1 MRAPGGLAELQ
12 GAREPATSSR
22 AEGRGRVLGKQ
33 VRSEERDGGRE
44 SLERAAAMRRMCDA
58 LEDGT
63 RKLVAWPEAADDT
76 DVWLRPEEARATAV
90 QNMRE
95 KYGR

>member
-1 MRAPGGLAELQ
+1 MGSKC
-12 GAREPATSSR
+12 GARNAT
-22 AEGRGRVLGKQ
+22 AA
-33 VRSEERDGGRE
+33 
-44 SLERAAAMRRMCDA
+44 ERAAAMRRMCDA

-76 DVWLRPEEARATAV
+76 DVWLRPEEARAAAV

>member
-1 MRAPGGLAELQ
+1 
-12 GAREPATSSR
+12 
-22 AEGRGRVLGKQ
+22 
-33 VRSEERDGGRE
+33 
-44 SLERAAAMRRMCDA
+44 MRRMCDA

-63 RKLVAWPEAADDT
+63 RKLVAWAEAADDT
-76 DVWLRPEEARATAV
+76 DVWLRSEEARTAAV

>member
-1 MRAPGGLAELQ
+1 
-12 GAREPATSSR
+12 
-22 AEGRGRVLGKQ
+22 
-33 VRSEERDGGRE
+33 
-44 SLERAAAMRRMCDA
+44 MRRMCDA

-76 DVWLRPEEARATAV
+76 DVWLRPEEARTAAV